1 MISESVNSRVYTD
14 FNGLANLKASAREES
29 PEAIKQVAKEFEST
43 FVEMMLKSLRDAS
56 SGDGLMENDGSR
68 MYQDMFDKQIA
79 VDISERGDFGVAK
92 VIEAQLTKDQ
102 GKKDSTP
109 EKTHQMPT
117 VEAGVEGFGPS
128 TQTTDNYNYSSVLNS
143 GTIRSAFTSAQIAE
157 QQKVQQ
163 KTQKKVETAAVTPI
177 IDLNKSSL
185 QNNTSS
191 IYEQVKQQQE
201 TRQAIA
207 NVTSVAKPAV
217 VAGYERSKFNSP
229 EEFIETMRPHAER
242 AAEQIGVSP
251 DLLIAQA
258 ALETGWGKK
267 VIKNSDGSNSHNLFG
282 IKASHAWEGDSVNV
296 GSLEYRDGVAKK
308 EVSAFRSYPSFT
320 ESFDDY
326 VDFIKN
332 QSRYEGAVENADDSK
347 AYIKGLQ
354 QAGYATDPNYAN
366 KVMNILE
373 RKSLQGAWKG
383 NA

>member
-1 MISESVNSRVYTD
+1 MISESTNSRIYTD
-14 FNGLANLKASAREES
+14 FNGLANLKAAAREES

-92 VIEAQLTKDQ
+92 VIEAQLTKMKS
-102 GKKDSTP
+102 KKDTP
-109 EKTHQMPT
+109 TNDSHQMPT
-117 VEAGVEGFGPS
+117 VEAGVKGFGPS
-128 TQTTDNYNYSSVLNS
+128 TQHYRHPYNYSGVLNS
-143 GTIRSAFTSAQIAE
+143 GTIRNAFNSTEQVT
-157 QQKVQQ
+157 QQKLG
-163 KTQKKVETAAVTPI
+163 KEAVTPI
-177 IDLNKSSL
+177 VDLNKNTL
-185 QNNTSS
+185 QRNTSS
-191 IYEQVKQQQE
+191 IYEQVKQQQGIRE
-201 TRQAIA
+201 SIT
-207 NVTSVAKPAV
+207 NVSQPNKME
-217 VAGYERSKFNSP
+217 GYERSVFDTP

-242 AAEQIGVSP
+242 AAEEIGVNP
-251 DLLIAQA
+251 ALLIAQA

-267 VIKNSDGSNSHNLFG
+267 VIKNNDGSNSHNLFG

-296 GSLEYRDGVAKK
+296 GSLEYRNGVAKK

-332 QSRYEGAVENADDSK
+332 QSRYESAVESADDSK

-373 RKSLQGAWKG
+373 RKSLQSAWKG